1 MREQIQTIIKRYN
14 DITDEM
20 SRPEVIADQHRYRE
34 LAKEHKD
41 LTPIVDTGNHYLQVL
56 KNIDD
61 DKAILEGHDEDLKQL
76 AHEEL
81 ATLEEEKSRLFEELK
96 KLLIPKDPNDDKNAI
111 VEIRA
116 GTGGE
121 EAAIFAAD
129 LYRLYL
135 KFAERKGWKVEELSG
150 TQNGLGGFKEVIF
163 LLSGENVYGTMK
175 FESGVHRVQR
185 VPVTETQGRIHTSAA
200 TVAVLPEA
208 EEVDIEINASELRI
222 DTYRSSG
229 AGGQHVNKVETAI
242 RITHLP
248 TGLVVTCQD
257 EKSQY
262 KNKEKALKILRSRLL
277 ALKEAEKEAEI
288 AAKRRSMVS
297 TGDRSAKIR
306 TYNFPQGRVTDHR
319 INLTLY
325 RLTEVMEGEIDE
337 LISALQLAHNT
348 ELMKSWPPRKVFRA
362 DDSLK
367 TFSILPQNLLARL
380 QNNLKFP

>member
-41 LTPIVDTGNHYLQVL
+41 LTPIVDTGNRYLQVL
-56 KNIDD
+56 KNIDE
-61 DKAILEGHDEDLKQL
+61 DKAVLDSHDEDLKQL

-163 LLSGENVYGTMK
+163 LVSGENVYGTMK

-348 ELMKSWPPRKVFRA
+348 ELMKS
-362 DDSLK
+362 
-367 TFSILPQNLLARL
+367 
-380 QNNLKFP
+380 

>member
-1 MREQIQTIIKRYN
+1 MRERIQEIIRRYEE
-14 DITDEM
+14 ITAQM
-20 SRPEVIADQHRYRE
+20 SQPEIVTNQQRYRA

-41 LTPIVDTGNHYLQVL
+41 LSPIFTKGSRYLQVL
-56 KNIDD
+56 TAIEEDQ
-61 DKAILEGHDEDLKQL
+61 AILNGPDEDLKQL
-76 AHEEL
+76 AEEEL
-81 ATLEEEKSRLFEELK
+81 PALEEQEATLAEELRL
-96 KLLIPKDPNDDKNAI
+96 LLIPKDPNDDKNAI

-116 GTGGE
+116 GTGGD

-129 LYRLYL
+129 LHRMYL
-135 KFAERKGWKVEELSG
+135 KFAERQGWKTEELSG
-150 TQNGLGGFKEVIF
+150 TENGLGGFKEVIF
-163 LLSGENVYGTMK
+163 LLSGEDVYGTMK

-185 VPVTETQGRIHTSAA
+185 VPVTETQGRVHTSAA
-200 TVAVLPEA
+200 TVAILPEA
-208 EEVDIEINASELRI
+208 EEVDIEVNANDLRI
-222 DTYRSSG
+222 DTYRASG

-257 EKSQY
+257 EKSQF

-277 ALKEAEKEAEI
+277 ALKEAEQEAEI

-325 RLTEVMEGEIDE
+325 RLEEIMEGEIDE
-337 LISALQLAHNT
+337 LISALQLAHTT
-348 ELMKSWPPRKVFRA
+348 EL
-362 DDSLK
+362 LK
-367 TFSILPQNLLARL
+367 G
-380 QNNLKFP
+380 